1 MQKYNYGSEK
11 ADLRERLKTDM
22 ALWLAQGNE
31 VNELPETLDPD
42 PTIKFKQIRSSY
54 SFKNGVPQ

>member
-11 ADLRERLKTDM
+11 ADLREKLKNDM
-22 ALWLAQGNE
+22 ALWLAQGNK
-31 VNELPETLDPD
+31 VDELPETLDPD
-42 PTIKFKQIRSSY
+42 PAIKYKQMRSTY

>member
-11 ADLRERLKTDM
+11 ADLREKLKSDM
-22 ALWLAQGNE
+22 AIWLAQGNK
-31 VNELPETLDPD
+31 VDELPETLDPD
-42 PTIKFKQIRSSY
+42 PAIKYKQMRSTY